1 MNICKNFMSFRPYV
15 FDNNNDEVDGEDN
28 DHHDHHHK
36 LMILCFIT
44 LHRSLI
50 RLFPLGLTITLLLS

>member
-1 MNICKNFMSFRPYV
+1 MSFRPYV